1 MRDLKEIHEAANE
14 KFGNYRGE
22 DQVHQAC
29 GLLAFFIRGR
39 ALQLVKGVE
48 NSNGLDAWRSLNKVP
63 YPKG

>member
-29 GLLAFFIRGR
+29 GLLAFFYQGKSTAIGERCGK
-39 ALQLVKGVE
+39 LQ
-48 NSNGLDAWRSLNKVP
+48 RT
-63 YPKG
+63 